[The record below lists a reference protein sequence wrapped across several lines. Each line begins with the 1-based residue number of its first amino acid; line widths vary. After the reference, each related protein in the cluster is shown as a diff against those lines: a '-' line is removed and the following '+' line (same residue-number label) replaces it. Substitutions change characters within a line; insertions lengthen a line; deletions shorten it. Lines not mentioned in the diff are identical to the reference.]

1 MVERMF
7 IFFINKYAQKAR
19 RMKSLILFALLIF
32 TIGCIREHSVLLSN
46 DPIANKYFN
55 KEEIEGLVQILNF
68 FEDEIANQSA
78 TDNVIDSYELF
89 FENIKPEMKIEEFD
103 SIISFGVQKKFFSVL
118 NPILFNEIWFYKKD
132 YNPIIKDTV
141 ESIYYKWGGKYF
153 DFLYAV
159 SEKDKAIEEYFK
171 DFTAAGDVSPS
182 ILAYSM
188 MDYKI
193 YDLKLERIRLIIAI
207 NYLTFNEQ
215 LRLIENQRE

>member
-1 MVERMF
+1 MH
-7 IFFINKYAQKAR
+7 KTR
-19 RMKSLILFALLIF
+19 RMKSLILFTLLIF

-46 DPIANKYFN
+46 DPIVNKYFN
-55 KEEIEGLVQILNF
+55 KEEIEGLVKILNF

-78 TDNVIDSYELF
+78 TDNIIDSYELF
-89 FENIKPEMKIEEFD
+89 FENIKPEMKLEEFD
-103 SIISFGVQKKFFSVL
+103 SIISFGVQKKFLSDL

-141 ESIYYKWGGKYF
+141 ESIHYKWKGKYF

-171 DFTAAGDVSPS
+171 DFTAVGDVSPS

-188 MDYKI
+188 MDYKK